1 MTRRTH
7 NLIGAILCTATAL
20 LLSVMA
26 MTGIGAPPAE
36 DGTLTQGV
44 SYETVDLKG

>member
-20 LLSVMA
+20 LLTVMA
-26 MTGIGAPPAE
+26 VTGIGLPPVDDA
-36 DGTLTQGV
+36 TLTHGV
-44 SYETVDLKG
+44 SYETTDLKG

>member
-20 LLSVMA
+20 LLTVMA
-26 MTGIGAPPAE
+26 MTGIGILPVD
-36 DGTLTQGV
+36 DGAITQGV
-44 SYETVDLKG
+44 SYETTDLKG